1 MADDNHF
8 EKCKMRYLCSHSTIS
23 MKFDKMMH
31 LSPLDLIENQK
42 LKNFQNQDGIDGGRL
57 ENRKIVI
64 SLKLFGRF

>member
-1 MADDNHF
+1 
-8 EKCKMRYLCSHSTIS
+8 